1 MGLFSRRSAA
11 PGQPPAKP
19 GRVPLASGRRL
30 QSSLG
35 AEQVVKVLE
44 SAVSAYKKRPYE
56 HTPLVV
62 PVGYEWL
69 SAGAPPAMA
78 YGFDDVDDFIILAAL
93 WLNGTGTEIGLFPLG
108 SGDDRLQ
115 NIPAIGHM
123 KRLDSSLTSTGT
135 IPANSIA
142 LKSPQITD
150 AFLSNLLALG
160 GFPETPLN
168 LAVADAELASLL
180 KIKAW
185 EFIRSR
191 DERAAS
197 RFVENH
203 DTASAQTVLDDL
215 AAWNA
220 GVVPYIQELPY
231 RIQGIVLTREDG
243 EPAHFWHNMER

>member
-1 MGLFSRRSAA
+1 MGLFNSGRTKRSRT
-11 PGQPPAKP
+11 PAKP

-35 AEQVVKVLE
+35 AERVLE
-44 SAVSAYKKRPYE
+44 VLEAAVSAYKKRPYE

-69 SAGAPPAMA
+69 SAEAPPAMA
-78 YGFDDVDDFIILAAL
+78 YGFDDVDNFIILAAF
-93 WLNGTGTEIGLFPLG
+93 WRNGSGTTIGLFPLG
-108 SGDDRLQ
+108 SGDDRLA

-123 KRLDSSLTSTGT
+123 KLLDASLTSTGT

-142 LKSPQITD
+142 LKPPQVTD
-150 AFLSNLLALG
+150 AFLSNLLTLG
-160 GFPETPLN
+160 GYPATPLN
-168 LAVADAELASLL
+168 MAIADAELASLF

-185 EFIRSR
+185 EFMRSR

-197 RFVENH
+197 RFVETH
-203 DTASAQTVLDDL
+203 GHVSAQTVLDDL

-231 RIQGIVLTREDG
+231 RIQGIVMTREDG
-243 EPAHFWHNMER
+243 PANFWKNMERE